1 MPLNNVF
8 ISTLNKHAPLID
20 RNNGIIWLNKDIKV
34 LMFKCD
40 RYKSVGN
47 FEQYKCFPNIVVNEI
62 RKNKAKFYNSLINNA
77 TGNIC
82 KFWKVVN
89 DLRGSSKKQ
98 QTIKTIKINES

>member
-1 MPLNNVF
+1 M
-8 ISTLNKHAPLID
+8 
-20 RNNGIIWLNKDIKV
+20 WLNKDIKV

-47 FEQYKCFPNIVVNEI
+47 FEQYKCFRNIVVNEI

-82 KFWKVVN
+82 KIWMTWGEVPKN
-89 DLRGSSKKQ
+89 NKLSKQSKSM
-98 QTIKTIKINES
+98 NP